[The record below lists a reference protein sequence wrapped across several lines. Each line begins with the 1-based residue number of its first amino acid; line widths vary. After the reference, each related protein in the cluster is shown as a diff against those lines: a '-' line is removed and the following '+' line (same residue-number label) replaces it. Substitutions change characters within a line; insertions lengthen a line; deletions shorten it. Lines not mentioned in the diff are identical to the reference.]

1 VQGAREEAGV
11 TTVQQHIDQWY
22 GDEDHV
28 PGAYAFA
35 FGVIQ
40 AKIDELAI
48 RAAAGLNVSAELIA
62 LGREVAEATPQFP
75 SWSRPNSG
83 ARVAA

>member
-1 VQGAREEAGV
+1 M

-35 FGVIQ
+35 FGVVQ
-40 AKIDELAI
+40 SKLNELAS
-48 RAAAGLNVSAELIA
+48 RAQRGEDVRDAVMRLNV
-62 LGREVAEATPQFP
+62 EVASATPAFP

-83 ARVAA
+83 ARRTAA